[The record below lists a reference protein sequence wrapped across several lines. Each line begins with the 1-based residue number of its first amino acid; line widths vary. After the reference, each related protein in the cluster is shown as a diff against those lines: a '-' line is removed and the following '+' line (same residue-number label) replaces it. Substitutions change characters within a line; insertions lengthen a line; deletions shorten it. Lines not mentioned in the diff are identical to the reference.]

1 MLACASDGSAN
12 SYQTDD
18 ETSVTIVHFKGFPA
32 KMGGKYFFLPGCKRT
47 VICIKFIHV
56 SDQHG
61 PSSEHNC
68 HIKESQIESKVERL
82 KRESANTNKTK
93 ILANVDLSRAL
104 VFHSRQHCGT

>member
-1 MLACASDGSAN
+1 MVQLIATRLIMKQVS
-12 SYQTDD
+12 QRF
-18 ETSVTIVHFKGFPA
+18 IFKVFQP
-32 KMGGKYFFLPGCKRT
+32 MGGKYFFLPGCKRT

-82 KRESANTNKTK
+82 KRESANTKK
-93 ILANVDLSRAL
+93 IENS
-104 VFHSRQHCGT
+104 F